1 MDKTELDIQQLRWRI
16 SILQSLL
23 VDAHRRIAPVH
34 APPVHASHVT
44 EQETHAHTRQHL
56 YSLID
61 AAHRHGRE
69 RILAS
74 DYSPDHPLLVAQE
87 FDRVVDEVKA
97 SIDLLLSTSSQ
108 GNI

>member
-23 VDAHRRIAPVH
+23 VDAHRRIA
-34 APPVHASHVT
+34 PVHASHVT